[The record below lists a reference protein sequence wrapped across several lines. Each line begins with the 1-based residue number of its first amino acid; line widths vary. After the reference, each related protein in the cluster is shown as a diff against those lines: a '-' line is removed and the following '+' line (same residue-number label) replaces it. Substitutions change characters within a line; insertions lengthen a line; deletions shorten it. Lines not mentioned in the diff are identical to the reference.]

1 MGFSI
6 CRVDKNPHTGRVTY
20 FEVQAA
26 YSKDDL
32 DVVVAFRSGF
42 VGPNDKLVLIGPDE
56 ITPLH
61 RPTEL
66 AN

>member
-1 MGFSI
+1 M
-6 CRVDKNPHTGRVTY
+6 TY
-20 FEVQAA
+20 FEIQAA

-42 VGPNDKLVLIGPDE
+42 VGPNDELVLIGPDE
-56 ITPLH
+56 VTPLH

-66 AN
+66 TN